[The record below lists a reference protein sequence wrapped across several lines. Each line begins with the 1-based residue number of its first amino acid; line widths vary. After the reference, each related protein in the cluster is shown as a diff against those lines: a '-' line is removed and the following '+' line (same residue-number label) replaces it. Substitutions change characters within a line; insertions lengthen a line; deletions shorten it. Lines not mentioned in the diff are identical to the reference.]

1 MTITSTVQK
10 TNNLVGDGS
19 NFIFDFSPLIIYD
32 GTNIEVFRVVTATGV
47 ETQILEGTS
56 SSQYSLTVASFPGT
70 GSITYPADS
79 GTAIPSTEA
88 IVIKKVLPLTQTTDL
103 GNQGPYLPEVL
114 EQRLD
119 RLVGMIIQQQE
130 EIDRCLKVPITDAT
144 ITNTE
149 INTDAIRTAT
159 HTVQVDS
166 TGTTFI
172 TAAQSTT
179 TGSASSATPAAVSVS
194 AGAAGSGTDFSRND
208 HVHLLPTTVPRLA
221 TENIYTET
229 QIWAKGGDVASASD
243 LALDAQA
250 GNMWDITGTTQIN
263 TMK

>member
-1 MTITSTVQK
+1 MTITSEVQK
-10 TNNLVGDGS
+10 TGNLVGDGS
-19 NFIFDFSPLIIYD
+19 NFIFDFSPLVIYTATD
-32 GTNIEVFRVVTATGV
+32 IRVFHVVTATGV
-47 ETQILEGTS
+47 ETERFAGTGATN
-56 SSQYSLTVASFPGT
+56 YSLTVASFPGT
-70 GSITYPADS
+70 GTITYPANL

-88 IVIKKVLPLTQTTDL
+88 MVIKKELDLTQTTDL
-103 GNQGPYLPEVL
+103 GNQGAYLPEVL

-130 EIDRCLKVPITDAT
+130 ELDRCLKIPITDAT

-229 QIWAKGGDVASASD
+229 EIWAKCF
-243 LALDAQA
+243 QRCF
-250 GNMWDITGTTQIN
+250 
-263 TMK
+263 